1 MMAAL
6 SAACVHTRVTLVE
19 RNERCGR
26 KIYIT
31 GKGRCNL
38 TNDCTADEAL
48 GQIPRNGRFLFSAMR
63 AFPPAASMAFF
74 SGEGLSMKVERGNR
88 VFPTSDRASDV
99 IDVLV
104 AALKRAGVRRV
115 HGRAQEIVCAEGCV
129 SGVRLEDGTVLSG
142 DRVILATGGVSYPG
156 TGSTGDGYRMARAL
170 GHAVTPPCGSLVPLE
185 EQGTD
190 CAKMQ
195 GLSLKNTGL
204 LIRDQKGKKIYTD
217 FGELLFTHFGLSGP
231 VILSASAHLND
242 WARNSYTAVLD
253 LKPALDAQKLD
264 QRLLRDVAEN
274 ANRDM
279 GTLMRGLLPR
289 LLAPVVLARAG
300 VPGEEKAHDLKKE
313 QRRRLAEIMKG
324 FEIPLK
330 GPRPVEEA
338 IVTRGGISVREVN
351 PSTMESKLVPGLY
364 FAGEILDVDA
374 YTGGFNLQI
383 AWATGRMAGLSAG
396 DAE

>member
-313 QRRRLAEIMKG
+313 KRRRLSEIMKG

-396 DAE
+396 DSE

>member
-63 AFPPAASMAFF
+63 AFPPAASMEFF
-74 SGEGLSMKVERGNR
+74 SGLGLSMKVERGNR
-88 VFPTSDRASDV
+88 VFPVSDRASDV

-104 AALKRAGVRRV
+104 AALKRAGVHRV
-115 HGRAQEIVCAEGCV
+115 HARAQEIVCAEGRV

-156 TGSTGDGYRMARAL
+156 TGSTGDGYRMAQAL
-170 GHAVTPPCGSLVPLE
+170 GHTVTPPCGSLVPLE

-190 CAKMQ
+190 CVKMQ

-204 LIRDQKGKKIYTD
+204 LIRDQNGKKIYTD

-289 LLAPVVLARAG
+289 LLAPVVLARADI
-300 VPGEEKAHDLKKE
+300 PGEEKAHDLKKE

-351 PSTMESKLVPGLY
+351 PSTMESKRVPGLY

-396 DAE
+396 NAE